1 MSAYCSKFRKSAEV
15 LSAICGSLLMGASAI
30 PQAVLAQ
37 QPTIQ
42 QPIIQ
47 PNSKVNPCPRIFY
60 EAPHNEQVAV
70 PQGCPPNA
78 FTQRLINQGQ
88 LPQNTQSNVPATPT
102 AEQTRLGVGGE
113 AGSATNPNPGIFN
126 EAPYNR
132 SQRGLQPQGSGQ
144 AGTTLPSVT
153 PSTQTPSDQSLTP
166 LPSQQQSPSARIA
179 VAGGRV
185 NVRLVNDTAARITYQ
200 VIGDTAPRSLEGK
213 SDVTLQSLRAPVT
226 VTFQR
231 EDGGL
236 LQATPQT
243 STESGLLEVRLD
255 ETTNQAQDRRSLR
268 IENNGSVFLN

>member
-1 MSAYCSKFRKSAEV
+1 MSADSSKFRKSAEL

-37 QPTIQ
+37 QTTIQ
-42 QPIIQ
+42 QPIVQ

-60 EAPHNEQVAV
+60 EPPHNEQVVV
-70 PQGCPPNA
+70 PQGCSPNA
-78 FTQRLINQGQ
+78 FTQRLIDQGQ
-88 LPQNTQSNVPATPT
+88 LPQNTQSNVPATPS
-102 AEQTRLGVGGE
+102 AEQIRLGVGGE
-113 AGSATNPNPGIFN
+113 AGSATNPNPGILN

-132 SQRGLQPQGSGQ
+132 SQSGLQPQGSGQ
-144 AGTTLPSVT
+144 GETTLPSVI
-153 PSTQTPSDQSLTP
+153 PS
-166 LPSQQQSPSARIA
+166 PSQQQSPSARIA
-179 VAGGRV
+179 LASGRV

-213 SDVTLQSLRAPVT
+213 SDVTLQGLRAPVT

-243 STESGLLEVRLD
+243 STQSGQLEVRLD
-255 ETTNQAQDRRSLR
+255 ETTNQAQDRRALR

>member
-1 MSAYCSKFRKSAEV
+1 MSAYSSNRKSAEL
-15 LSAICGSLLMGASAI
+15 LSAICGSLLMGASVI

-37 QPTIQ
+37 QPTNQ
-42 QPIIQ
+42 QPINQ
-47 PNSKVNPCPRIFY
+47 TNSQVNPCPRIFY
-60 EAPHNEQVAV
+60 EAPHNNQVAV
-70 PQGCPPNA
+70 PRGCPPNA
-78 FTQRLINQGQ
+78 FTQRLIDQGQ
-88 LPQNTQSNVPATPT
+88 LNQSNFPATPT

-113 AGSATNPNPGIFN
+113 TSSATNPNPGILN

-132 SQRGLQPQGSGQ
+132 SQSGLQPQNSGQ
-144 AGTTLPSVT
+144 RGTTLPSV
-153 PSTQTPSDQSLTP
+153 TP

-179 VAGGRV
+179 VANGRV

-200 VIGDTAPRSLEGK
+200 VIGDTAPRSLQGK
-213 SDVTLQSLRAPVT
+213 SDVTLQGLTAPVT

-243 STESGLLEVRLD
+243 STESGQLEVRLD
-255 ETTNQAQDRRSLR
+255 ETTNQAQDRRALR

>member
-1 MSAYCSKFRKSAEV
+1 MSAYSSKFRKSAEL
-15 LSAICGSLLMGASAI
+15 LSAICGSLLMGASVI

-37 QPTIQ
+37 QPTNQ
-42 QPIIQ
+42 QPINQ
-47 PNSKVNPCPRIFY
+47 TTSQVNPCPRIFY
-60 EAPHNEQVAV
+60 EAPHNNRVQV

-78 FTQRLINQGQ
+78 FTQRLIERGQ
-88 LPQNTQSNVPATPT
+88 LNQTNVPATPT

-132 SQRGLQPQGSGQ
+132 SQGGLQPRNSGQ
-144 AGTTLPSVT
+144 PGTTLPSVT
-153 PSTQTPSDQSLTP
+153 PSTQTPGDQSVTP

-179 VAGGRV
+179 VANGRV
-185 NVRLVNDTAARITYQ
+185 NVRLVNDTAAKITYQ

-213 SDVTLQSLRAPVT
+213 SDVTLQGLTAPVT

-243 STESGLLEVRLD
+243 STESGQLEVRLD
-255 ETTNQAQDRRSLR
+255 ETTNQGQDRRSLR